1 MSERI
6 KHKSL
11 AEHIV
16 QELEAK
22 IIDETLTPGQRII
35 EETLCKT
42 FKVSHSPVRE
52 ALQILESRGF
62 VVREPRRGF
71 TVVRITLQEVEHI
84 YRIRASIEG
93 LAMSLAVRY
102 RTPKLLDKLTRMH
115 EKMIL
120 VAEKG
125 NDKVYQGLNHK
136 FHEIIV
142 SACGNPRLIQLIRTF
157 DRQTA
162 RYRVAVMIGPGWMEN
177 STHIHKAIIAAFET
191 GDAEAAERIR
201 RGVVLSQIKRFSEIF
216 STEGE
221 KNGRE
226 LTK

>member
-22 IIDETLTPGQRII
+22 IIDETFMPGQRIV

-62 VVREPRRGF
+62 LVREPRRGF
-71 TVVRITLQEVEHI
+71 TVVRITIEEVEHI
-84 YRIRASIEG
+84 YRIRASLEG
-93 LAMSLAVRY
+93 LAMSLAVLY
-102 RTPKLLDKLTRMH
+102 RTPKLLSKLMRMH

-120 VAEKG
+120 VAEEGK
-125 NDKVYQGLNHK
+125 DKVYQGLNYK
-136 FHEIIV
+136 FHEMIV

-157 DRQTA
+157 DRQSA

-177 STHIHKAIIAAFET
+177 SARIHKAIITAFEA
-191 GDAEAAERIR
+191 GDADAAERIR
-201 RGVVLSQIKRFSEIF
+201 RDVILNQIKRFSAIF
-216 STEGE
+216 NNEG
-221 KNGRE
+221 
-226 LTK
+226 

>member
-16 QELEAK
+16 EELEAK
-22 IIDETLTPGQRII
+22 IIDETLTPGQRIV

-42 FKVSHSPVRE
+42 FSVSHSPVRE

-62 VVREPRRGF
+62 VIREPRRGF
-71 TVVRITLQEVEHI
+71 TVVRITLQEVENI
-84 YRIRASIEG
+84 YRIRAHLEG
-93 LAMSLAVRY
+93 LAMALAVRH
-102 RTPKLLDKLTRMH
+102 RTPMFLSKLKRMH

-125 NDKVYQGLNHK
+125 KDKIYQGLNQK
-136 FHEIIV
+136 FHEMIV

-162 RYRVAVMIGPGWMEN
+162 RYRIAVMIGPGWMEN
-177 STHIHKAIIAAFET
+177 STRIHGAIITAFET
-191 GDAEAAERIR
+191 GDADAAERIR
-201 RGVVLSQIKRFSEIF
+201 RGVVLNQIKRFSVIF
-216 STEGE
+216 SNEEGKDE
-221 KNGRE
+221 DRF
-226 LTK
+226 

>member
-22 IIDETLTPGQRII
+22 IIDETLTPGQRIV

-71 TVVRITLQEVEHI
+71 TVVRITFQEVEHI
-84 YRIRASIEG
+84 YRIRAGLEG

-102 RTPKLLDKLTRMH
+102 RTPKLLGKLKRMH

-125 NDKVYQGLNHK
+125 KDKVYQGLNQK
-136 FHEIIV
+136 FHEMIV

-162 RYRVAVMIGPGWMEN
+162 RYRIAVMIGPGWMEN
-177 STHIHKAIIAAFET
+177 STHIHKAIIDAFET

-201 RGVVLSQIKRFSEIF
+201 RGVVLSQIKRFSAIF
-216 STEGE
+216 SDEGGE
-221 KNGRE
+221 TG
-226 LTK
+226 